1 MRVRPVHISFLKET
15 RKALSYRHCSFHI
28 FNRPQP
34 SRVLKYFMRL
44 VAIGFA
50 YGEAEGSHRILTMAG
65 RRERI
70 VIPIHGN
77 QPLKS
82 GLLRSL
88 MKIAGLQEDD
98 L

>member
-1 MRVRPVHISFLKET
+1 MKQVSGRELARIVQRRGWTLARIQGSH
-15 RKALSYRHCSFHI
+15 HI
-28 FNRPQP
+28 F
-34 SRVLKYFMRL
+34 
-44 VAIGFA
+44 
-50 YGEAEGSHRILTMAG
+50 TMPR

-77 QPLKS
+77 QPLKQ

-88 MKIAGLQEDD
+88 MKIAGLREDD

>member
-1 MRVRPVHISFLKET
+1 MKQVSGRELARAVQRKGWSLARVH
-15 RKALSYRHCSFHI
+15 
-28 FNRPQP
+28 
-34 SRVLKYFMRL
+34 
-44 VAIGFA
+44 
-50 YGEAEGSHRILTMAG
+50 GSHHVFVMSG

-77 QPLKS
+77 RPLKI

-88 MKIAGLQEDD
+88 MKIAGLAESD

>member
-1 MRVRPVHISFLKET
+1 MKHVSGRRLAKLVEQRGWS
-15 RKALSYRHCSFHI
+15 LSRINGSHHI
-28 FNRPQP
+28 FTFP
-34 SRVLKYFMRL
+34 
-44 VAIGFA
+44 
-50 YGEAEGSHRILTMAG
+50 G

-77 QPLKS
+77 SPLKI

-88 MKIAGLQEDD
+88 MKIAELEETD

>member
-1 MRVRPVHISFLKET
+1 VK
-15 RKALSYRHCSFHI
+15 
-28 FNRPQP
+28 Q
-34 SRVLKYFMRL
+34 
-44 VAIGFA
+44 VAGRELARIIQRRGWTLA
-50 YGEAEGSHRILTMAG
+50 SIQGSHHVFTMVG

-77 QPLKS
+77 QPLKQ

-88 MKIAGLQEDD
+88 MKIAGLKEDD

>member
-1 MRVRPVHISFLKET
+1 MT
-15 RKALSYRHCSFHI
+15 
-28 FNRPQP
+28 
-34 SRVLKYFMRL
+34 
-44 VAIGFA
+44 
-50 YGEAEGSHRILTMAG
+50 G

-77 QPLKS
+77 QLLKV
-82 GLLRSL
+82 GLLRAL